1 MGVIVEP
8 ILESRFVDETRWIG
22 VKDLVG
28 TQKSAAAAAAVIV
41 LAVVLYAS
49 IVRMCLASWEFLLPV
64 IKPITING
72 FLCLPHTQC
81 STQNRWW
88 RFNKSVQKQE

>member
-64 IKPITING
+64 IKRWGGGRCSWFSLPS
-72 FLCLPHTQC
+72 PHTVFH
-81 STQNRWW
+81 T
-88 RFNKSVQKQE
+88 K

>member
-1 MGVIVEP
+1 M
-8 ILESRFVDETRWIG
+8 DETRWIG
-22 VKDLVG
+22 AKDLVG
-28 TQKSAAAAAAVIV
+28 TQKSAAAAAAVIVV

-64 IKPITING
+64 RKRWG
-72 FLCLPHTQC
+72 GGVHGSLCLPHTQC
-81 STQNRWW
+81 SAQNRWW